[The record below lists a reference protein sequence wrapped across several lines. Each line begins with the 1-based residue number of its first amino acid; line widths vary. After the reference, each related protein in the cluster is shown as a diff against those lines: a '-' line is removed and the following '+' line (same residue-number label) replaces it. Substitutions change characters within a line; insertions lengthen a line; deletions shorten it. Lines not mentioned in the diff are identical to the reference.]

1 MALLRGDKEP
11 ERIEFREEGIK
22 VDTHVLRNQIDLIK
36 QQDHLFILQRGK
48 DGGSQS
54 FNLRAR
60 SGHVDHPEDNGG
72 LLNLAKGALDA
83 ECLNGIGS
91 LPDAGRIDKAERH
104 TPHVHRIF
112 NHVACGAVDV
122 ADDSF
127 LFVEQQVQQFK
138 LNPEL
143 DVIGSWIDEFSG
155 NKDNILSIRKV
166 PETHKEIYAF
176 AKKRNPVN
184 HPSVMFK
191 KEAVIAAGGYQHFPL
206 FEDYYLW
213 VRMLKQGFK
222 FYNIQESLLYF
233 RTSPDTFQRRGGKEY
248 LKNENKLHSIF
259 YQMGFIS
266 FSRYMANMIVRSLVR
281 LMPNKFRS
289 YLYNRFV
296 RNKK

>member
-1 MALLRGDKEP
+1 MGYTREFFIQINDMNFSVLLSIYFKENP
-11 ERIEFREEGIK
+11 EYLTQSLDSVFQQSLPPNE
-22 VDTHVLRNQIDLIK
+22 VVLV
-36 QQDHLFILQRGK
+36 K
-48 DGGSQS
+48 DGP
-54 FNLRAR
+54 LT
-60 SGHVDHPEDNGG
+60 P
-72 LLNLAKGALDA
+72 ALDFIID
-83 ECLNGIGS
+83 EYLNRYPILKVIPLTENKGLGIALNIGLTHCS
-91 LPDAGRIDKAERH
+91 NNL
-104 TPHVHRIF
+104 
-112 NHVACGAVDV
+112 VARMDT
-122 ADDSF
+122 DDIAQPSRF
-127 LFVEQQVQQFK
+127 EQQVQQFK